1 MLPTAAYLCAPFRP
15 TRTCLSFPHMIKWS
29 SVGCVRS
36 VQRLSYLLYSNTAH
50 LNCRYKFRLVRP
62 QVQATTFHLFHT
74 SLYMRQAEADQSSQ
88 KNEQLISQMSIRLV
102 NENSFLSWCRNAYL
116 STVVGVAMMA
126 EGASALAQSAGLG
139 ALLVGTMNLAWGTG
153 CHVTNLVR
161 LRHVSGMSGLTLFL
175 HLVGSSLHCI
185 LWAFVLICYIGFL
198 DESRQPAGDEDGS
211 SSGSATSKRKLG
223 DGLPRI

>member
-1 MLPTAAYLCAPFRP
+1 MAVVVVLLKISPLEKILKVTCIAFFICLP
-15 TRTCLSFPHMIKWS
+15 
-29 SVGCVRS
+29 
-36 VQRLSYLLYSNTAH
+36 
-50 LNCRYKFRLVRP
+50 
-62 QVQATTFHLFHT
+62 
-74 SLYMRQAEADQSSQ
+74 
-88 KNEQLISQMSIRLV
+88 
-102 NENSFLSWCRNAYL
+102 
-116 STVVGVAMMA
+116 
-126 EGASALAQSAGLG
+126 G